1 MCWYLADLRGGASAW
16 RTTDLIAAIY
26 DTIIDP
32 SGWDEV
38 VKRIVQTTKSVAGGI
53 VIHAER
59 SDLAATCNDDPYYSD
74 AYVQHYSAID
84 PLKAAARTVAAGGVR
99 AATYITQTDSY
110 RASAFYNEYMR
121 PQGWADVVGI
131 GLLRAPNAVGA
142 LCVHRSPNSIWVEPK
157 EWHLLETLAPHLK
170 RAADVHQLLAH
181 ERAAKDSLGAA
192 VTAAGF
198 AVFLLSGD
206 CRVVFA
212 NAKAEDLVRR
222 GKGLRY
228 EHGRL
233 AATTPALTQRL
244 RALAREGARPDRA
257 EGDIGGT
264 LELSR
269 GESRPPLVA
278 HVFPLAAN
286 RTVSIFDIERPTAA
300 VFVIDPSADFG
311 AQIRRFGA
319 RFGLTPAETRV
330 VGEIIGGNGL
340 LAAAARLKIT
350 ESTARSHAK
359 HILSKTEATR
369 QTELIRRFF
378 ETRWTLLKTFPI
390 WVISSSI
397 VRDGLETVGCEGSLD
412 FSMLMIA

>member
-1 MCWYLADLRGGASAW
+1 MDDDN
-16 RTTDLIAAIY
+16 DLIAAIY
-26 DTIIDP
+26 DTIVDP
-32 SGWDEV
+32 SGWDAV
-38 VKRIVQTTKSVAGGI
+38 VKRIVQATKSVAGGI
-53 VIHAER
+53 VIHAEG

-74 AYVQHYSAID
+74 AYVWHYSTRD
-84 PLKAAARTVAAGGVR
+84 PLKAAARTVAPGGVR

-131 GLLRAPNAVGA
+131 GLLRLPNTVGA
-142 LCVHRSPNSIWVEPK
+142 LCVHRSPDAVWVEPE

-170 RAADVHQLLAH
+170 RATEVHQLLSRA
-181 ERAAKDSLGAA
+181 RAATESLGLA

-212 NAKAEDLVRR
+212 NAKAEDLIRR
-222 GKGLRY
+222 GIGLRC
-228 EHGRL
+228 ERGRL
-233 AATTPALTQRL
+233 AAVTPSLTACL
-244 RALAREGARPDRA
+244 RALARDATQPDRA
-257 EGDIGGT
+257 AVDIGGT
-264 LELSR
+264 LELPC
-269 GESRPPLVA
+269 GENRPPLIA
-278 HVFPLAAN
+278 HVIPLAAI
-286 RTVSIFDIERPTAA
+286 RTVAIFDLERPAAA
-300 VFVIDPSADFG
+300 VFVVDPSADFG

-340 LAAAARLKIT
+340 LAAAVSLKIT
-350 ESTARSHAK
+350 EATARSHAK
-359 HILSKTEATR
+359 RIFEKTETHR
-369 QTELIRRFF
+369 QSELVRRFF